1 MMSGGEGGDAQR
13 PPGIRPRDV
22 RWVNPLQSKCAPIMK
37 VVHARHAPLGYLSVA
52 RIEPATSGLEVVFPT
67 TVPAVPES
75 LDAMNQ
81 LINC

>member
-1 MMSGGEGGDAQR
+1 MLAPELRG
-13 PPGIRPRDV
+13 DV
-22 RWVNPLQSKCAPIMK
+22 RWVNSLQSKSAPIMET
-37 VVHARHAPLGYLSVA
+37 VHAKHAFLGFLSAA

-67 TVPAVPES
+67 TVPAVPVV